1 MLPRIK
7 GYLER
12 LSDSGACRIDDT
24 LRGLSVSGASAVFSC
39 SGLRIHK
46 TRFRLHT
53 ARVSSRQHGGQGLLL
68 PERGHTGRHK
78 AKGGGYYSPLRFRS
92 WWAHMCKVCPRAA
105 LGSGDFPCKWHFDI
119 KMRCLLHRRH
129 RRRSW
134 LNSKHISIFSIPPH
148 LSQYTI
154 PPVSP
159 FSLAITLSSS
169 NTIHTNVA
177 EIRLTVVDW

>member
-1 MLPRIK
+1 MVSGTPE
-7 GYLER
+7 GYR
-12 LSDSGACRIDDT
+12 VYDT

-53 ARVSSRQHGGQGLLL
+53 ARVSSRQHGGQDLPL

-78 AKGGGYYSPLRFRS
+78 AKDGGYHSPLQFRS

-119 KMRCLLHRRH
+119 KMRCLRHQERTEYGVVFCQELMPLKSPIMGCPFGWNCAIFPTNKGMPTSSVHR
-129 RRRSW
+129 
-134 LNSKHISIFSIPPH
+134 SIAGSRAPPFRA
-148 LSQYTI
+148 
-154 PPVSP
+154 P
-159 FSLAITLSSS
+159 FG
-169 NTIHTNVA
+169 
-177 EIRLTVVDW
+177 